1 MNSKIYRYLFQ
12 KICSLSIY
20 VFISLCLTNA
30 NNGKELHFIE
40 VVWRALPYSGL
51 TEAANDDDEYL
62 TN

>member
-1 MNSKIYRYLFQ
+1 MNSKIYRYS
-12 KICSLSIY
+12 KKYVIY
-20 VFISLCLTNA
+20 PYIYFALCLTNA

>member
-1 MNSKIYRYLFQ
+1 MFFVHI
-12 KICSLSIY
+12 
-20 VFISLCLTNA
+20 FISLCLTNA

-40 VVWRALPYSGL
+40 VEWRALPYSGL